1 MRTSFQKNIPILR
14 VLLFFVL
21 LLILFPIEVYAIFN
35 AIGNMLGSALLDA
48 ANGFFALCIKLFLFV
63 IQYTILDFADFWTTD
78 LGLQP
83 VWQTVRDIVNL
94 LIVVFFILTA
104 ITTLFGNWER
114 NKKILLGLLAV
125 ALLVNFSAF
134 FVLAL
139 FDISNALFIAVLS
152 VVEIEHLMQTGLFT
166 TQEGLDGVFESGLWR
181 FLYQTIGAITT
192 FFVSFGFVWFA
203 ILLIERFIL
212 AILLVISSPL
222 AFLGFFTKEVREAP
236 GVKMIAQFFETW
248 QDMFRRA
255 LLTPVMLIFGFLIIF
270 NIFATANNKILKDN
284 ASNTEAFLVEL
295 CIVSIV
301 FIFGI
306 FYVGRIVSSIKIGK
320 FEIGKHLRK
329 FVSPRG
335 AGIVGRASFG
345 IARNVAGML
354 PAGRVSNTLGKI
366 AQKTGVGVGAGAF
379 LGRTFRNLNRTGKA
393 YTAVAKD
400 VLGGKKITPEAK
412 KGIQE
417 LRATR
422 NEQRERWSDVVD
434 GTYDEKMKLAKS
446 SGLLDREVRHLK
458 ENGFGST
465 LAANDTLSAAQLN
478 ILKQGLKKGNEKGAK
493 KDEATWKAIANNK
506 NTSTRTLKKITDD
519 GKLDIAIRNAAR
531 ENIQKQSVY
540 EPAKLDEKEQIKSI
554 NGTISYLKENDKERN
569 KENEEL
575 SGVQENIR
583 QAEEM
588 IRNLNTRNITE
599 PEKASRRANIEK
611 DIRRMKT
618 EEAKIEKN
626 IEDMNDNEGSY
637 VDVLNSYA
645 GDKNMK
651 LRSEIVKKVPGDI
664 AAPQYDEMFEKLVK
678 KASGAVIN
686 DILNQSQTM
695 KDGGEKG
702 EEKFKQMI
710 KGAMDGDTNNT
721 GVMNTVLNRPTV
733 PRYQAEIIEKHP
745 NVKPNMK
752 RRAEKILAGGG
763 GSPTPPPTTPPPTTP
778 PPTTTPTSPAQPPGG
793 GQPVITDIGNF
804 GQEVNA
810 ARKGTPRPGGRE

>member
-1 MRTSFQKNIPILR
+1 MRISFQKNILILR

-21 LLILFPIEVYAIFN
+21 LLILLPIEAYAIFD

-63 IQYTILDFADFWTTD
+63 IQYTILDFANFWTTD
-78 LGLQP
+78 LGLQS

-139 FDISNALFIAVLS
+139 FDISNALFITVLN
-152 VVEIEHLMQTGLFT
+152 VVKIGDLMSTGLFATQT
-166 TQEGLDGVFESGLWR
+166 TLDGAFKSGMWR

-222 AFLGFFTKEVREAP
+222 AFLGFFTKIGGGMP

-270 NIFATANNKILKDN
+270 NIFAAANNKIL
-284 ASNTEAFLVEL
+284 AGTESVGGELLVEL

-306 FYVGRIVSSIKIGK
+306 FYVGRAVSNIKIGK

-329 FVSPRG
+329 FVSPG
-335 AGIVGRASFG
+335 AASKASFG

-379 LGRTFRNLNRTGKA
+379 LGRTFRNLNRTRKA

-400 VLGGKKITPEAK
+400 VVGGKKITPDAK

-422 NEQRERWSDVVD
+422 NEQRKRWSDVID

-458 ENGFGST
+458 ENGFGSA

-478 ILKQGLKKGNEKGAK
+478 ILKQGLKKGNEKDAK

-506 NTSTRTLKKITDD
+506 NTSTRTLKKIIDD
-519 GKLDIAIRNAAR
+519 GKLDIVIRNAAR

-554 NGTISYLKENDKERN
+554 NETISYLKGNEGVRN
-569 KENEEL
+569 GANQELDGVRRNIEE
-575 SGVQENIR
+575 
-583 QAEEM
+583 AEEM
-588 IRNLNTRNITE
+588 IRDLDTQNITE
-599 PEKASRRANIEK
+599 SEKAKRRENIEK
-611 DIRRMKT
+611 DIGEMKT
-618 EEAKIEKN
+618 EEAGIKKD
-626 IEDMNDNEGSY
+626 IEDMDNNEESY
-637 VDVLNSYA
+637 INVLNSYA

-651 LRSEIVKKVPGDI
+651 LRSGIVKEVPGDI
-664 AAPQYDEMFEKLVK
+664 AAPRYNAMFEKLVK

-686 DILNQSQTM
+686 EILNQSKII
-695 KDGGEKG
+695 KDGGEEGK
-702 EEKFKQMI
+702 EKFEQMI
-710 KGAMDGDTNNT
+710 ESAMDGDTNNT
-721 GVMNTVLNRPTV
+721 GVMNTVLNRPEV
-733 PRYQAEIIEKHP
+733 PLYQAKIIEKHP
-745 NVKPNMK
+745 NVKPNIK
-752 RRAEKILAGGG
+752 RRAEKILRGGG
-763 GSPTPPPTTPPPTTP
+763 QPAAQPAQPQPAQPQPAQPQ
-778 PPTTTPTSPAQPPGG
+778 PAQPPGG

-804 GQEVNA
+804 EQEVDS